1 MRNKPYVFTNFASTE
16 IMCIKERQIIG
27 SVEAIAFDEKA
38 NMVQGEIVFLH
49 LYDDVPEIF
58 DVNIVRTHK
67 NQMIKIKNVK
77 VESDDKIEEGKK
89 YKFSAKNIIE

>member
-1 MRNKPYVFTNFASTE
+1 MRDKPFVFTNFASTE

-27 SVEAIAFDEKA
+27 SVEAIAFEEKGVE
-38 NMVQGEIVFLH
+38 VQGEIVFLR
-49 LYDDVPEIF
+49 LYDEVPELF

-67 NQMIKIKNVK
+67 NQMIKVKNVK
-77 VESDDKIEEGKK
+77 VETDEKIEEGKK